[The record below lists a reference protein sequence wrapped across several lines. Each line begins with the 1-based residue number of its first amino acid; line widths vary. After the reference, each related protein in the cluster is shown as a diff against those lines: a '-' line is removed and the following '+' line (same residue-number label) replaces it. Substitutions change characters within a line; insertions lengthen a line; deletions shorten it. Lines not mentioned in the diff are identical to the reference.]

1 MAPKVKSSGKGY
13 LWRSLAWAVEPF
25 YFRSRVRALLGL
37 PDTGG
42 VQMNFPQPLPFGGF
56 TYAIPQFSGLVEIPD
71 KSIGAA
77 RRSSQ
82 TSQTFLPDLAAAPPR
97 TGREFQSLSVTRPV
111 SAVVPSNPALGAP
124 AKESHALART
134 GSRMPVTAEAQPET
148 SAGQRKTEGTPS
160 TPPAPLPA
168 ERRAA
173 ILDDLSITG
182 RNQILPALRR
192 DLQRPEALKR
202 GEPVASPRAHTG
214 GGTAGRGEQPS
225 TAAGISSD
233 SATAV
238 QSPSLSIEMPA
249 LKDPPASQAD
259 QPIVSAPLGVTIP
272 PQSTIMQSRLGPSE
286 ANQARKIHPLSVSA
300 FRTQSLVAKSLLH
313 QEEAGMAPARNE
325 PRRASGHRRFA
336 ETTQEVPAETPVT
349 RPAPAAPE
357 APPIVIVN
365 QSSETPAAAFWE
377 RRYLSH
383 LHLRIRR

>member
-1 MAPKVKSSGKGY
+1 
-13 LWRSLAWAVEPF
+13 
-25 YFRSRVRALLGL
+25 
-37 PDTGG
+37 
-42 VQMNFPQPLPFGGF
+42 
-56 TYAIPQFSGLVEIPD
+56 
-71 KSIGAA
+71 
-77 RRSSQ
+77 
-82 TSQTFLPDLAAAPPR
+82 
-97 TGREFQSLSVTRPV
+97 
-111 SAVVPSNPALGAP
+111 
-124 AKESHALART
+124 
-134 GSRMPVTAEAQPET
+134 
-148 SAGQRKTEGTPS
+148 
-160 TPPAPLPA
+160 
-168 ERRAA
+168 
-173 ILDDLSITG
+173 
-182 RNQILPALRR
+182 
-192 DLQRPEALKR
+192 
-202 GEPVASPRAHTG
+202 
-214 GGTAGRGEQPS
+214 
-225 TAAGISSD
+225 
-233 SATAV
+233 
-238 QSPSLSIEMPA
+238 MPA